1 MKEGFVVKAAGTAA
15 DEMEAI
21 NRYTRRAYTP
31 EEVYTFSL
39 VLCDNQVDR
48 DYERFAVDSLRR
60 LKELFLGKT
69 CILDH
74 ERKSAN
80 QTARIFS
87 TALEEV
93 PGETTQAGEKL
104 VRLTAR
110 AYLPR
115 TKGNQ
120 ETIELIESGI
130 LKEVSVSCSVKR
142 SVCGICGRESCEH
155 VKGKTYQGKV
165 AHTVLMEPTDAYE
178 CSFVAV
184 PAQRGAGVV
193 KRFGPEEGAP
203 APEERTLTKAQLD
216 ELTEKAR
223 WGEQYRCQLEKD
235 VLKFSAIV
243 QPDMPRAVME
253 AAVKGLDIGSLSQM
267 ARTYGQMA
275 ERTLPL
281 KPQLAPRKPLEAGA
295 GNREFK
301 I

>member
-1 MKEGFVVKAAGTAA
+1 MKDGFVVKAGGQAE
-15 DEMEAI
+15 DMEAI
-21 NRYTRRAYTP
+21 NRYTRRAYQP

-48 DYERFAVDSLRR
+48 DYERFAVESLEK

-80 QTARIFS
+80 QTARIFQ

-142 SVCGICGRESCEH
+142 SVCSICGKEKCDH
-155 VKGKTYQGKV
+155 VKGRTYQGQV
-165 AHTVLMEPTDAYE
+165 AHVVLLEPTDAYE

-193 KRFGPEEGAP
+193 KRFGMEAGEAPEEGRTDQARL
-203 APEERTLTKAQLD
+203 EEL
-216 ELTEKAR
+216 EEKAY
-223 WGEQYRCQLEKD
+223 WGERYRRELERD
-235 VLKFSAIV
+235 VLKYSAIV

-253 AAVKGLDIGSLSQM
+253 AAVKGLDIQSLDAM
-267 ARTYGQMA
+267 AKTYGQMA
-275 ERTLPL
+275 ERTLPI
-281 KPQLAPRKPLEAGA
+281 KPQLAPRKPLECEG